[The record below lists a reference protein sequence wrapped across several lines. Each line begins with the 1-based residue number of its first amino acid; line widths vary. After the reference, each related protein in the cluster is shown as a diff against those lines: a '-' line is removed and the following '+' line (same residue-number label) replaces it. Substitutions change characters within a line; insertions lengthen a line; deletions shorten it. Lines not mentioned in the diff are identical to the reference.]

1 LENLAKK
8 GRKPAP
14 KNRKC
19 PECGTPMVWN
29 PKNFRFEYRNPN
41 CPVIE
46 IRVHRKSEEVLRSG
60 CG

>member
-1 LENLAKK
+1 LAKL
-8 GRKPAP
+8 GRPPKP

-19 PECGTPMVWN
+19 PECGLPMIWN
-29 PKNFRFEYRNPN
+29 QKRYRFECQNPN

-60 CG
+60 CS